1 MAKKNDVKMVTK
13 MEPAA
18 PLVIPQ
24 PIVTWEHADDKVIA
38 RALEEFENDYLEE
51 TMKKSGICSIL

>member
-1 MAKKNDVKMVTK
+1 MITK
-13 MEPAA
+13 MERVA

-24 PIVTWEHADDKVIA
+24 PIVTWENADDKVIA

>member
-1 MAKKNDVKMVTK
+1 MAKKNGVKMITK
-13 MEPAA
+13 MERAA

-24 PIVTWEHADDKVIA
+24 PIVTWENADEKVIA
-38 RALEEFENDYLEE
+38 RALEELENDYLEE

>member
-1 MAKKNDVKMVTK
+1 MTKKNSKKMITK
-13 MEPAA
+13 MERAA

-24 PIVTWEHADDKVIA
+24 PIVTWENADENVIA
-38 RALEEFENDYLEE
+38 RALEELENEYLEE

>member
-1 MAKKNDVKMVTK
+1 MTKKNDVKMITK
-13 MEPAA
+13 MERVA

-24 PIVTWEHADDKVIA
+24 PIVTWENADDKVIA

>member
-1 MAKKNDVKMVTK
+1 MAKKNDVKMITK
-13 MEPAA
+13 MERVA

-24 PIVTWEHADDKVIA
+24 PIVTWENADDKVIA